1 VGIALLPGAPKG
13 EHGLG
18 WVCSGSLAR
27 SYRAILVRVGSG
39 RVWGGG
45 RIRNWDGVE
54 EADEQSSQSL
64 GVAAVAGL

>member
-1 VGIALLPGAPKG
+1 VNTVWVGFALGRLPVHIEP
-13 EHGLG
+13 
-18 WVCSGSLAR
+18 SLC
-27 SYRAILVRVGSG
+27 GSG

-45 RIRNWDGVE
+45 RIRNWDGVG